1 MKKLILFLVCGIIEL
16 SAHTIIFKDLKV
28 VYGIVSSQDGSY
40 IYMMSDTGKKQIR
53 KDLVGKIIIQDIKDD
68 TVLKKFL
75 KKVREA
81 YPAYVAPSPSE
92 PPPSKTIEDVEY
104 ESAKILISEIEEEE
118 KIQALREKSRS
129 AMTNSFLFP
138 GWGQSTLGN
147 PKWGILYASTFLLLT
162 GAVISQEVSARN
174 ANSQYKDTVA
184 EGKQFAYLYNP
195 DLTTSKSAEYFLF
208 NYLRET
214 NSYSDFEE
222 KARIRNQY
230 GAGVLG
236 IYLLN
241 LIHTYI
247 EVRSIRQE
255 KQGNIKVGFSIFPA
269 RRIPEMPGSS
279 LPVDAY
285 FTIQFQW

>member
-1 MKKLILFLVCGIIEL
+1 MKKLIFFLCGIIEL

-28 VYGIVSSQDGSY
+28 VYGIVSSQDGNY
-40 IYMMSDTGKKQIR
+40 IYMMSETGKKQIR
-53 KDLVGKIIIQDIKDD
+53 KDLVGKIIIQDVKDD
-68 TVLKKFL
+68 AVLKKFL
-75 KKVREA
+75 KKVRET
-81 YPAYVAPSPSE
+81 YPNYVAPSRSE
-92 PPPSKTIEDVEY
+92 PIASKTIEDVEY

-147 PKWGILYASTFLLLT
+147 HKLGIFYASTFLLLT
-162 GAVISQEVSARN
+162 GASIAQEVVAGN
-174 ANSQYKDTVA
+174 AHSHYKDIVS
-184 EGKQFAYLYNP
+184 EGKQFAYLYNR
-195 DLTTSKSAEYFLF
+195 DLVTSKSAEYFLF

-230 GAGVLG
+230 IAGAVG

-241 LIHTYI
+241 LIHTYY
-247 EVRSIRQE
+247 EVRSIRKE
-255 KQGNIKVGFSIFPA
+255 KQGNMIVGFSIFPA
-269 RRIPEMPGSS
+269 RRLPEMPGSS
-279 LPVDAY
+279 IPVDAY
-285 FTIQFQW
+285 FSIQFRW

>member
-16 SAHTIIFKDLKV
+16 SAHTIIFKDMKV

-118 KIQALREKSRS
+118 KIQA
-129 AMTNSFLFP
+129 
-138 GWGQSTLGN
+138 
-147 PKWGILYASTFLLLT
+147 
-162 GAVISQEVSARN
+162 
-174 ANSQYKDTVA
+174 
-184 EGKQFAYLYNP
+184 
-195 DLTTSKSAEYFLF
+195 
-208 NYLRET
+208 
-214 NSYSDFEE
+214 
-222 KARIRNQY
+222 
-230 GAGVLG
+230 
-236 IYLLN
+236 
-241 LIHTYI
+241 
-247 EVRSIRQE
+247 
-255 KQGNIKVGFSIFPA
+255 IF
-269 RRIPEMPGSS
+269 
-279 LPVDAY
+279 
-285 FTIQFQW
+285 T